1 MYEYIYIYVSMLEL
15 YFIDIFDISFHF
27 LICQDEYFHTNALY
41 VKFFNNFSL
50 LDVPSAFIPLFNM
63 ISLVIS
69 VCVIVSEDDEANT
82 VEFVL
87 IDVSGE
93 FTETLH

>member
-1 MYEYIYIYVSMLEL
+1 M
-15 YFIDIFDISFHF
+15 D
-27 LICQDEYFHTNALY
+27 YFHTNALY
-41 VKFFNNFSL
+41 IKFFNNFPL
-50 LDVPSAFIPLFNM
+50 PNVPSAFIPLFN
-63 ISLVIS
+63 ILSLVIS
-69 VCVIVSEDDEANT
+69 VGVIVSENDEANK